1 MQQELRNTTQET
13 IESVIRGQRRIK
25 GSIVSMDQGKMRVAS
40 ELGEFPFVITA
51 IKENKRVPGR
61 VAKAGDKCDF
71 KLSDTNP
78 VKATSIRVIVPRLEI
93 ATANGQVTGEAF
105 SEESN
110 GSTVRSGPISA
121 QCNGLSPSGSKA
133 SSCLG
138 TWGNV
143 VEEGGSGIDKLCSQF
158 QRAGV
163 SGEGGSLFSNGGDEC
178 DTKVLK

>member
-1 MQQELRNTTQET
+1 MLVEFRNTTQET

-25 GSIVSMDQGKMRVAS
+25 GSIVSMEQGKMRVAS
-40 ELGEFPFVITA
+40 DLGEFPFVVTA

-78 VKATSIRVIVPRLEI
+78 VKATSIRVIVPRMEI
-93 ATANGQVTGEAF
+93 PTNTTEMY
-105 SEESN
+105 SNES
-110 GSTVRSGPISA
+110 GSTTRSGGPISA
-121 QCNGLSPSGSKA
+121 QSTGVTPSTSKS

-143 VEEGGSGIDKLCSQF
+143 LEEGGSGIDKLCTAF
-158 QRAGV
+158 QRAGG
-163 SGEGGSLFSNGGDEC
+163 SGEGGSLFSNADE
-178 DTKVLK
+178 